1 MATLAATAEH
11 VHYNQAMRRRAGGVL
26 LVLGHVQDSKAVA
39 SLHECVG
46 ARRVVGHAPRRR
58 TVRGVALS
66 MSVSSAAA
74 LLVSPYR
81 CWVARLESRE
91 DIHIVYFDI
100 NGSTQAKRK
109 KRVRQ
114 YKDGI
119 RRRIHRAKDIGPV
132 TYYGKPVTPAPNP
145 ENPKVRAPVDP
156 LKPESGYYDKPKTGY
171 SYHVIEL
178 IDSAG
183 GTGMKVQLL
192 ICDYNQYLVAFRRE
206 SAGVWSRWYHC
217 SDFYLPD
224 HFQAI
229 KLNIEG
235 DHRIYSTIGGNQ
247 CLEDMFYGMAT
258 YPEHMDDDRLQKAFL
273 RAVILFCE
281 AIRLRIVYDEMV
293 RRLELIMDAVALTAY
308 MWKQIRNWSS
318 LCDLALECGG
328 KNRGFV
334 DRKTLDILI
343 RDKKM
348 TSFYLLI
355 ADERSE
361 LMLLMR
367 NEEALPKVKN
377 LTRKVAVRVVDPGF
391 PAPKAGMA

>member
-206 SAGVWSRWYHC
+206 SAGVWSRC
-217 SDFYLPD
+217 
-224 HFQAI
+224 
-229 KLNIEG
+229 
-235 DHRIYSTIGGNQ
+235 STIGGNQ